1 MTNWIEKIPGW
12 MKSAL
17 VGAIA
22 FIAGF
27 VTNYYVDYRNNYVSA
42 LNTNYDQFD
51 KASQDLSNSLKVFAD
66 ISDGQK
72 AKRPEDVDK
81 LEKQLI
87 VALSKVEDLSRRID
101 DNRSGFVKNYQD
113 AAIKLRN
120 AAEEVQGPANGKVM
134 VLAANDFLL
143 AENEVRDAVLN
154 ESTSFLWRSK
164 NR

>member
-1 MTNWIEKIPGW
+1 
-12 MKSAL
+12 
-17 VGAIA
+17 
-22 FIAGF
+22 
-27 VTNYYVDYRNNYVSA
+27 
-42 LNTNYDQFD
+42 
-51 KASQDLSNSLKVFAD
+51 
-66 ISDGQK
+66 
-72 AKRPEDVDK
+72 
-81 LEKQLI
+81 
-87 VALSKVEDLSRRID
+87 
-101 DNRSGFVKNYQD
+101 VKNYQD

>member
-51 KASQDLSNSLKVFAD
+51 KASQDLSNSLKFSPIYPTVRKR
-66 ISDGQK
+66 SDLK
-72 AKRPEDVDK
+72 
-81 LEKQLI
+81 
-87 VALSKVEDLSRRID
+87 
-101 DNRSGFVKNYQD
+101 
-113 AAIKLRN
+113 
-120 AAEEVQGPANGKVM
+120 
-134 VLAANDFLL
+134 
-143 AENEVRDAVLN
+143 
-154 ESTSFLWRSK
+154 TSINWKSS
-164 NR
+164 